1 MTRKQLELAR
11 RKRVVQGWR
20 HREDFGPRERNAVRA
35 YLRGETGPPARFA
48 EIDKVVGFGRLLDL
62 HSS

>member
-20 HREDFGPRERNAVRA
+20 TREDFGPKERNAVRA
-35 YLRGETGPPARFA
+35 YLRGGIVPARFA
-48 EIDKVVGFGRLLDL
+48 EIDKVVGFGQLLNL